1 MWVNMK
7 PYSNI
12 MHSSVATPY
21 AIGVS
26 RAQTLF
32 DQKRNL
38 IPIKPGH
45 EISIKVIPKIV
56 TTTLEFDQE
65 DVDIR
70 KCKGS
75 HETEGFYFLRQGDN
89 SKRSAMRTKSY
100 CYVRVLYMSSGFWR
114 LPVESL
120 DFSQAENERTA
131 CKAEQIHKMTI
142 IFTQT

>member
-1 MWVNMK
+1 MK

-100 CYVRVLYMSSGFWR
+100 CLFGCSTCPLVFGGCQLSH
-114 LPVESL
+114 L
-120 DFSQAENERTA
+120 
-131 CKAEQIHKMTI
+131 
-142 IFTQT
+142 IFLKLRMKELLAKLSKFTK